1 MRTISS
7 HFKNAKW
14 RTAHT
19 RKSLTVFAL
28 IGVLSLGS
36 FAYGVVGASPSP
48 TPCNNL
54 LIAQHMAQGHL
65 VGETSC
71 EITDQSTVQNNKG
84 QTFNEV
90 NIGISGT
97 AFGYLDPN
105 TLGNT
110 RKDLTD
116 VPNVLFPQ
124 FGITSWSPAIGSYTG
139 TATASDAGAGI
150 TVLYPQNPANW
161 NGKMFFAVH
170 GQSND
175 TPIGAIVPQ
184 ASGAVFT
191 DGTFNNLYADEMINQ
206 GYAVVYS
213 RRPASS
219 GVPSTIVGTNTTLN
233 ESLNDNVDTLL
244 SFMQS
249 GQKLVQQAMG
259 KSPSETYW
267 YGHSAGVIVGRLLNY
282 SGLNKAPNGRPYID
296 GFLDDDAGGGLPL
309 PVSMPMGQVLGEQG
323 NEATFPQS
331 DLLFQSPQQ
340 KAGFTQELN
349 FAHDMY
355 ESTHTWISEV
365 SYLDL
370 KRENAKL
377 DDQLGVPAR
386 TYEVAGVSHIPNST
400 GSPANT
406 LDMSGLISSAITNLD
421 AWVTHN
427 VQPPASI
434 VNTASVST
442 NAPIVTSS
450 NPAPDAAT
458 NNVDKQTSVQ
468 LPPLTCPT
476 GIRYSQP
483 APDGSPTSTGYAAY
497 DGTTLEPVNAGGQLV
512 DVNNNGIRDRM
523 PTMEQAWRS
532 LGLLGHGQQLTK
544 NVYVSCVQQS
554 VNKLTAEHLLPK
566 DVADWYVQTAS
577 NTYPNL
583 PW

>member
-1 MRTISS
+1 MKTIRSY
-7 HFKNAKW
+7 FKNSKTRGA
-14 RTAHT
+14 
-19 RKSLTVFAL
+19 RKSLMAFGL

-36 FAYGVVGASPSP
+36 LAYGVVGASPSP

-54 LIAQHMAQGHL
+54 IVPQHMVQGHL

-71 EITDQSTVQNNKG
+71 EVTDQSTVQNNKG
-84 QTFNEV
+84 QNFNEV
-90 NIGISGT
+90 NIGIGGT

-105 TLGNT
+105 TQGNT

-124 FGITSWSPAIGSYTG
+124 FGITSWSPAIGTYTG

-150 TVLYPQNPANW
+150 TVLYPQNKADW

-184 ASGAVFT
+184 AVGAAVT
-191 DGTFNNLYADEMINQ
+191 NDTFNNLYADEMINQ

-213 RRPASS
+213 RRPAVS
-219 GVPSTIVGTNTTLN
+219 GVPSTIVGTNTTLD

-244 SFMQS
+244 SFLQS
-249 GQKLVQQAMG
+249 GQKLVQQQMG

-282 SGLNKAPNGRPYID
+282 SGLNKAPNGKPYIN

-309 PVSMPMGQVLGEQG
+309 PVSMPEGQVLGEQG

-331 DLLFQSPQQ
+331 DLLFQTPQQ
-340 KAGFTQELN
+340 KTSFTKEIN

-355 ESTHTWISEV
+355 ESYHTWLSEV
-365 SYLDL
+365 SYLQL
-370 KRENAKL
+370 KRENTKL

-386 TYEVAGVSHIPNST
+386 TYEVAGVSHIPNSD
-400 GSPANT
+400 GSPTNT
-406 LDMSGLISSAITNLD
+406 LDMDGLISSAITNLD

-427 VQPPASI
+427 TQPPASI

-442 NAPIVTSS
+442 SAPIVTSS
-450 NPAPDAAT
+450 NPAPDAKT

-468 LPPLTCPT
+468 LPPLACPT
-476 GIRYSQP
+476 GIRFSQP
-483 APDGSPTSTGYAAY
+483 APNGSPTSTGYAAY
-497 DGTTLEPVNAGGQLV
+497 DGSSLEPVNAGGQLV
-512 DVNNNGIRDRM
+512 DVNNNGVRDTM
-523 PTMEQAWRS
+523 PTMTQAWRS
-532 LGLLGHGQQLTK
+532 LGLLGQNQQLTK
-544 NVYVSCVQQS
+544 GVYVSCVQQS
-554 VNKLTAEHLLPK
+554 VNKLTSEHLLSQS
-566 DVADWYVQTAS
+566 VADWYVQTAS
-577 NTYPNL
+577 STYPNL